1 MQPRAQYEE
10 RRQERCAEVDRL
22 ARRAEQ
28 LSRARMMTF
37 AAGILVLFLAFDLRL
52 APRALVAVPVAV
64 FIALVVVHHRARLAR
79 RRAERSALFYSAG
92 LARLDQ
98 AWAGKGVTGERF
110 LDPTHP
116 YAPDLDLFGRG
127 SLFELLCTAR
137 TQAGEETLARWLLA
151 PAPLAEVRTRQQAI
165 DELRPRLDLR
175 EAMALLGEDI
185 RGAIDPA
192 TLTVWANGEPWH
204 VTALERALAGVL
216 PVVSLTT
223 FGAWYC
229 GWLGSWP
236 MLAAGAV
243 QLAFALRLRPRVLLA
258 IRCANQPA
266 THLGLLADLL
276 ARLEGETFRSPG
288 LTALQAA
295 VQNAGEPPSRRI
307 ARLQRL
313 IDLLDAHRN
322 QVFAMVSLGLLWR
335 TNFALAIE
343 AWRARSGP
351 AVPRWLAAIGELEA
365 LLALASHAYEHPADP
380 FPEIVEGPPLLDGT
394 RLGHPL
400 LDEDRCVRNDVRLD
414 ERLRVLIVSGSN
426 MSGKSTLLRT
436 IGVNVVL
443 ALAGAPVRAERL
455 RLTPLAVGAAIRILD
470 SLQDG
475 TSRFYAEVKRL
486 RQIVDITR
494 GPLPLLFLLDE
505 ILSGTNSHDRAIG
518 AEAIVRSLAASGAI
532 GLVTTHDLALA
543 RIADALGERAD
554 NVHFEDHLEDG
565 RMCFDYTMRPGVV
578 TKSNALALMRAV
590 GLEV

>member
-1 MQPRAQYEE
+1 VQPRAQYEE
-10 RRQERCAEVDRL
+10 RRQERCAEVNRL

-28 LSRARMMTF
+28 LSRVRMMTF

-64 FIALVVVHHRARLAR
+64 FMALVVVHHRARLAR

-137 TQAGEETLARWLLA
+137 TQAGEETLARWLLT
-151 PAPLAEVRTRQQAI
+151 PAPLAEVRARQQAI

-236 MLAAGAV
+236 MLAAGVV

-258 IRCANQPA
+258 IRRANQPA

-288 LTALQAA
+288 LTRLQAA

-400 LDEDRCVRNDVRLD
+400 LDEDRCVRNDVRFD

-518 AEAIVRSLAASGAI
+518 AEAIVRSLAASGAL

-565 RMCFDYTMRPGVV
+565 RMCFDYTVRPGVV

>member
-1 MQPRAQYEE
+1 MQPRAQYDERLQE
-10 RRQERCAEVDRL
+10 RRAEVDRL

-28 LSRARMMTF
+28 LSRARTLTF

-64 FIALVVVHHRARLAR
+64 FIALVVVHHRARQAR
-79 RRAERSALFYSAG
+79 RRAERSALFYRAG

-151 PAPLAEVRTRQQAI
+151 PAPPTEVRARQQAI

-192 TLTVWANGEPWH
+192 ALTAWANDEPWH
-204 VTALERALAGVL
+204 VTALARALAVVL

-236 MLAAGAV
+236 MLAAGAA

-258 IRCANQPA
+258 IRRANQPA

-288 LTALQAA
+288 LTALQVA
-295 VQNAGEPPSRRI
+295 VQNAGELPSRRI

-380 FPEIVEGPPLLDGT
+380 FPEIVEGPLLVDGT

-400 LDEDRCVRNDVRLD
+400 LGEDRCVRNDVRLD

-532 GLVTTHDLALA
+532 GLVTTHDLVLA

-554 NVHFEDHLEDG
+554 NVHFEDHLEGG